1 MSATMLCLCACK
13 SIQVRIISKILV
25 VVELWVWTRILCLT
39 YVWKY
44 QDEKGGEIYRFRLD
58 DLNRKLRLKH
68 DFSKDFL
75 LPTLEMNGFLLF
87 TRKGRALTCLLK
99 CFHFSTSNSRSARCR
114 RRDVS
119 SASRAVRQARVGGN
133 LYSQTGRPFATPTIC
148 IRLAFCMG
156 TSSVPGPATGSPRR
170 DISPDQRTPG
180 PRAQT
185 ATF

>member
-1 MSATMLCLCACK
+1 M
-13 SIQVRIISKILV
+13 
-25 VVELWVWTRILCLT
+25 
-39 YVWKY
+39 WKY
-44 QDEKGGEIYRFRLD
+44 QDEEAGEIYRFRLD

-75 LPTLEMNGFLLF
+75 LPTLEMNGILL
-87 TRKGRALTCLLK
+87 LTCTNVVAEVA
-99 CFHFSTSNSRSARCR
+99 STSNSRSARCR

-156 TSSVPGPATGSPRR
+156 TSSVPGPETGSPRR